1 MERTNESAVLNMV
14 SEVELIYKS
23 RVKPS
28 QRPLIKCAAD
38 YQRILRNYYNENTI
52 ELQEQFLVLYLNN
65 AHRALGIYKASAG
78 GITGTVADP
87 RLILVTALRLCACS
101 LVLSHCHP
109 SGNLTPSQAD
119 IRLTNKIKQAASFI
133 DVAVIDHVIIS
144 SEGYLSFS
152 DQGLL

>member
-1 MERTNESAVLNMV
+1 MESPNESSVLNMV
-14 SEVELIYKS
+14 SEVELVYKS

-28 QRPLIKCAAD
+28 DRPIVKNSTD

-65 AHRALGIYKASAG
+65 THKALGVYKASAG

-87 RLILVTALRLCACS
+87 RLILVTALKLCACA

-119 IRLTNKIKQAASFI
+119 LRLTSKIKQAAAFI
-133 DVAVIDHVIIS
+133 DVTVLDHVIIS